1 MNVVISQI
9 LNLPFGHGIY
19 HAFIAIW
26 GMVISLG
33 FLDSYPAENV
43 SWVAKEVDPQ
53 MDGKQ
58 QETGQAPPK
67 HSGLSNK
74 QGGTTCN
81 KDVRDATCKETIGRL

>member
-1 MNVVISQI
+1 
-9 LNLPFGHGIY
+9 
-19 HAFIAIW
+19 
-26 GMVISLG
+26 
-33 FLDSYPAENV
+33 
-43 SWVAKEVDPQ
+43 VAKEVDPQ